1 MMMPC
6 ARTNAGVGRAAIL
19 LAALAIP
26 AWTLAAD
33 ADAEQPHGVPPAES
47 AAPEQGALPA
57 PSGLPATAGGAP
69 PGTSREATE
78 ALLAPLVASAEH
90 PVGPEDLLE
99 ISVFEIPELNRTV
112 RVSEKGTI
120 SLPLL
125 GEMSVNGLTAM
136 QLESRLRDELSRRY
150 LQDPQVSVFIRD
162 YGSKK
167 VAVIG
172 AVGKPGVYAM
182 LGARTLLQVLAEAGG
197 LVKEAGGVL
206 YVIRAMPEGDSR
218 RLPVNVND
226 LLTNRDPGLNLPVQ
240 PGDIISVP
248 LDRPTYVYVDGAVK
262 TPGRLE
268 ELASR
273 PITLLQAIAK
283 AGGTTERAS
292 LKAIQIL
299 RRGSDGTQSEIPV
312 NLKRIRHGKDPDP
325 VLQEGDVVVVP
336 ETFF

>member
-1 MMMPC
+1 MITMSQ
-6 ARTNAGVGRAAIL
+6 RKNAWVGPAAL
-19 LAALAIP
+19 LATALAIP
-26 AWTLAAD
+26 AWAVAAD
-33 ADAEQPHGVPPAES
+33 EDTEHAHRLTPAES
-47 AAPEQGALPA
+47 AAPEQGAVPVPGVPA
-57 PSGLPATAGGAP
+57 LAGGTL
-69 PGTSREATE
+69 PGPSPEATE
-78 ALLAPLVASAEH
+78 ALLAPLAASAEH

-125 GEMSVNGLTAM
+125 GEMSVKGLTAM

-312 NLKRIRHGKDPDP
+312 NLKRIRHGRDPDRP
-325 VLQEGDVVVVP
+325 RDLLLRSQE
-336 ETFF
+336 ETR